1 MKVVGELTVVKA
13 MTMACAGGVIAP
25 LTSQTGNLI
34 KRDTED

>member
-1 MKVVGELTVVKA
+1 MKVVGELMVGKA
-13 MTMACAGGVIAP
+13 VACAGGVIAP

>member
-1 MKVVGELTVVKA
+1 MKVVRELTLGKA
-13 MTMACAGGVIAP
+13 MMMACAGGVIAP